1 MLRHKHFTQD
11 VDKVRRRG
19 TGIRD
24 LEVRKQDVIGEQ
36 WSTGVG
42 EDPAVPAGLKGS
54 IQGCQVPSPDP
65 APPFPGAIMPAHPT
79 RPSSS
84 GYPCPAS
91 TPPSPPKT
99 DNVAAHFLQWYIIA
113 AQFGVR
119 IKPIVI
125 EM

>member
-36 WSTGVG
+36 WSPGVG
-42 EDPAVPAGLKGS
+42 EGTAVPAGLKGS
-54 IQGCQVPSPDP
+54 IHGCQVPSPDP
-65 APPFPGAIMPAHPT
+65 ATPLPRNSHASPPYPT
-79 RPSSS
+79 QFLRLPVS
-84 GYPCPAS
+84 CQH
-91 TPPSPPKT
+91 PPSPSKT
-99 DNVAAHFLQWYIIA
+99 DKVAAHFLQCYIIA

-119 IKPIVI
+119 IKPIYI

>member
-36 WSTGVG
+36 WSPGMGKGTA
-42 EDPAVPAGLKGS
+42 EPAGLKGS
-54 IQGCQVPSPDP
+54 IRGCQVPPLTP
-65 APPFPGAIMPAHPT
+65 QPPFPGAAMPVHPT

-84 GYPCPAS
+84 GYPCPAN
-91 TPPSPPKT
+91 THPPHPKQT
-99 DNVAAHFLQWYIIA
+99 
-113 AQFGVR
+113 
-119 IKPIVI
+119 K
-125 EM
+125 

>member
-65 APPFPGAIMPAHPT
+65 APPLPRSNYASPPYPAQFLRLPVSCQHPT
-79 RPSSS
+79 LTTQNRQRSRPFSPMVYNSSTIW
-84 GYPCPAS
+84 GE
-91 TPPSPPKT
+91 
-99 DNVAAHFLQWYIIA
+99 N
-113 AQFGVR
+113 
-119 IKPIVI
+119 
-125 EM
+125 